1 MKPLNRKMFRNPR
14 TTGRATGILASS
26 APLMTAA
33 QKAMAQGKPL
43 RAQGGASVNLMDNY
57 LANLA
62 RSAVR
67 GSVPEQIARA
77 AASVKKPPLLSSRFE
92 KEAYQAAQEQAI
104 TDALSEGIGSSLRTR
119 PMLGSAEFF
128 APKTSLSQIST
139 GSDVVVPPVPPIGQG
154 ENIAVSRQD
163 PSNTP
168 TEGDPGGGTLTA
180 DDQALIAAQ
189 GRESESIQQ
198 AKEALSE
205 AENKVGDTSSV
216 PSLTP
221 STVVTPSGFNNTN
234 VLGSEKITT
243 PETKVDPEAAVPDSL
258 KKRRSPGKGATS
270 TQETA
275 KQNDEALGIS
285 PVGPDGKPLT
295 FKERVKARY
304 DALIE
309 LGLGEDEAKDIRS
322 DKSYNLMMLGLRIA
336 AGQDPNA
343 LTNIARAGAEQ
354 LQEFGEVTGEQQQR
368 EAERKSAVQMLAVS
382 DVSEEIKNE
391 AARQFAREERRETEQ
406 NQSREAAIA
415 RTWQAGQ
422 NREAR
427 EFQYDMNMFDK
438 HYAAMEKQ
446 LDREH
451 QRAAQILGEE
461 YANQRAKNEADL
473 RVALANAASEDQF
486 NLALANYEFQ
496 AEQAALGRVYDLDKL
511 ILTQQFAKE
520 QGVDEREF
528 RYRLA
533 ALPPDTQRL
542 YEAYLTPDQ
551 ISTVLTK
558 DKTGKTLEKDRTVF
572 VRTLLTNQ
580 DSRQNAIDAIAQRE
594 VERQA
599 ELGNEIDIR
608 DVIVEEQDLT
618 DEFNRLYDSIHG
630 G

>member
-1 MKPLNRKMFRNPR
+1 MKPLDRKMFRNPR
-14 TTGRATGILASS
+14 ATSRATGILASS

-33 QKAMAQGKPL
+33 QRAMAQGKPM
-43 RAQGGASVNLMDNY
+43 RARRGASVSTTAMPNPGGPFFQNRILDY
-57 LANLA
+57 FGKTYDP
-62 RSAVR
+62 SAKAP
-67 GSVPEQIARA
+67 GSMIPGLLA
-77 AASVKKPPLLSSRFE
+77 AASPPVAFRQLMGTELGRPQDEVLLPANVR
-92 KEAYQAAQEQAI
+92 
-104 TDALSEGIGSSLRTR
+104 LSDDEPGLVTTNVR
-119 PMLGSAEFF
+119 
-128 APKTSLSQIST
+128 
-139 GSDVVVPPVPPIGQG
+139 VPPVPPAGQG
-154 ENIAVSRQD
+154 EKIAASAVARQD

-168 TEGDPGGGTLTA
+168 TAGDPGGGKLTA

-189 GRESESIQQ
+189 GQESESIQQ

-221 STVVTPSGFNNTN
+221 STVVTPSGFNKTN
-234 VLGSEKITT
+234 VPGSEKTTT

-258 KKRRSPGKGATS
+258 KNRRSPGKSATA
-270 TQETA
+270 TKETA
-275 KQNDEALGIS
+275 KKNDEALGIS

-343 LTNIARAGAEQ
+343 LTNIATAGAEQ

-382 DVSEEIKNE
+382 DVSEEMKNE
-391 AARQFAREERRETEQ
+391 AARKFARDERIETQE

-422 NREAR
+422 NKEAR

-438 HYAAMEKQ
+438 HYASMEKQ

-451 QRAAQILGEE
+451 TRAAQILGEE

-496 AEQAALGRVYDLDKL
+496 AEQAAIGRVYDLDKL
-511 ILTQQFAKE
+511 ILTQKFAKE

-533 ALPPDTQRL
+533 SLPGETQRL
-542 YEAYLTPDQ
+542 YEEYLTPDQ

-558 DKTGKTLEKDRTVF
+558 DKSGKTLEKDRTVF

-580 DSRQNAIDAIAQRE
+580 DSRQNAIDAIAQRY
-594 VERQA
+594 VEEQA
-599 ELGNEIDIR
+599 GLGNEIDIR
-608 DVIVEEQDLT
+608 DVVVEEQDLT